1 MFPTLT
7 LLTLLV
13 AVGLLA
19 AVCVK
24 RIPEGQ
30 VYTLRRL
37 GKPARTL
44 TPGTH
49 VVLPLIERIAHKIS
63 ITGYTLAIEQRVQVE
78 GHPQPETLRGRVWWQ
93 VLDPERADAVI
104 DRADEMIRSGVIGAL
119 PDVAS
124 DAADHDLRAR
134 NLRLKQALNGS
145 LRERGVLV
153 TRVELDLAA

>member
-1 MFPTLT
+1 MFSTLT
-7 LLTLLV
+7 LFTLLV
-13 AVGLLA
+13 VGLLA

-44 TPGTH
+44 TPGMH
-49 VVLPLIERIAHKIS
+49 VVVPLIERIAHKIS
-63 ITGYTLAIEQRVQVE
+63 ITGYTLAIEERVQME
-78 GHPQPETLRGRVWWQ
+78 GHPQPEILRGRVWWQ
-93 VLDPERADAVI
+93 VLDPERADSVI
-104 DRADEMIRSGVIGAL
+104 DRADEMIRTRVIGAL
-119 PDVAS
+119 PEVAS
-124 DAADHDLRAR
+124 GNDEDLRAR

>member
-1 MFPTLT
+1 MFTTLT
-7 LLTLLV
+7 ILPLLALI
-13 AVGLLA
+13 GLAA

-44 TPGTH
+44 TPGLH
-49 VVLPLIERIAHKIS
+49 VVVPLIERIAHKIS
-63 ITGYTLAIEQRVQVE
+63 VTGYTLPVEERVQLE

-104 DRADEMIRSGVIGAL
+104 DRADEMIRTRVLGAL
-119 PDVAS
+119 PEVADTDDV
-124 DAADHDLRAR
+124 RAR
-134 NLRLKQALNGS
+134 NLRLKQALNGA

>member
-1 MFPTLT
+1 MLSTLT
-7 LLTLLV
+7 ILPLLALI
-13 AVGLLA
+13 GLLA

-44 TPGTH
+44 TPGMH
-49 VVLPLIERIAHKIS
+49 VVVPLIERIAHKIS
-63 ITGYTLAIEQRVQVE
+63 VTGYTLAIEERVQLD
-78 GHPQPETLRGRVWWQ
+78 GHPAPETLRGRVWWQ

-104 DRADEMIRSGVIGAL
+104 DRADDMIRTRVIGAL
-119 PDVAS
+119 PEVA
-124 DAADHDLRAR
+124 DAGVEGLRAR
-134 NLRLKQALNGS
+134 NLRLKQALNGW

>member
-1 MFPTLT
+1 MFSTLT
-7 LLTLLV
+7 LVTLL
-13 AVGLLA
+13 AVVCLA

-44 TPGTH
+44 TPGMH
-49 VVLPLIERIAHKIS
+49 VVVPLIERIAHKIS
-63 ITGYTLAIEQRVQVE
+63 ITGYTLAIEERVQVE
-78 GHPQPETLRGRVWWQ
+78 GHPQSETLRGRVWWQ

-104 DRADEMIRSGVIGAL
+104 DRADEMIRNGVIGAL
-119 PDVAS
+119 PEVAG
-124 DAADHDLRAR
+124 DAGHDLRAR
-134 NLRLKQALNGS
+134 NLRLKQALNGA

>member
-1 MFPTLT
+1 MFSTLT
-7 LLTLLV
+7 LLPLL
-13 AVGLLA
+13 ALIGLLA

-44 TPGTH
+44 SPGMH
-49 VVLPLIERIAHKIS
+49 VVLPLVERIAHKIS
-63 ITGYTLAIEQRVQVE
+63 ISGYTLAIEERIQMDGR
-78 GHPQPETLRGRVWWQ
+78 PEILRGRVWWQ

-104 DRADEMIRSGVIGAL
+104 DRADEMIRGVVMGTL
-119 PDVAS
+119 PQVAS
-124 DAADHDLRAR
+124 DTGNDLRAR
-134 NLRLKQALNGS
+134 NLRLKQALNGN

>member
-1 MFPTLT
+1 MLSTLT
-7 LLTLLV
+7 ILPLLALI
-13 AVGLLA
+13 GLLA

-44 TPGTH
+44 TPGMH
-49 VVLPLIERIAHKIS
+49 VVVPLIERIAHKIS
-63 ITGYTLAIEQRVQVE
+63 ITGYTLAIEERVQLD
-78 GHPQPETLRGRVWWQ
+78 GHTAPETLRGRVWWQ

-104 DRADEMIRSGVIGAL
+104 DRADDMIRTRVIGAL
-119 PDVAS
+119 PDVA
-124 DAADHDLRAR
+124 DTAAEDLRAR

>member
-1 MFPTLT
+1 MFSTLT
-7 LLTLLV
+7 LLSLLAV
-13 AVGLLA
+13 VGLLA

-44 TPGTH
+44 TPGMH
-49 VVLPLIERIAHKIS
+49 VVVPLIERIAHKIS
-63 ITGYTLAIEQRVQVE
+63 IAGYTLAIEERVQVE
-78 GHPQPETLRGRVWWQ
+78 GHPQAETLRGRVWWQ
-93 VLDPERADAVI
+93 VLDPERAESVM
-104 DRADEMIRSGVIGAL
+104 DRADDMIRTRVIGAL
-119 PDVAS
+119 PEVA
-124 DAADHDLRAR
+124 AGTGNDLRAR
-134 NLRLKQALNGS
+134 NLYLKQALNSS

>member
-1 MFPTLT
+1 MFSSLT

-13 AVGLLA
+13 VVGLLA

-44 TPGTH
+44 TPGMH
-49 VVLPLIERIAHKIS
+49 LVVPLVERIAHKIS
-63 ITGYTLAIEQRVQVE
+63 ITGYTLAIEERVQVE
-78 GHPQPETLRGRVWWQ
+78 GHPQPENLRGRVWWQ

-104 DRADEMIRSGVIGAL
+104 DRADEMIRTRVIEAL
-119 PDVAS
+119 PGVATENG
-124 DAADHDLRAR
+124 DDLRAR

>member
-44 TPGTH
+44 TSGTH
-49 VVLPLIERIAHKIS
+49 VVLPLVERIAHKIS

-124 DAADHDLRAR
+124 DPDHDLRAR

>member
-1 MFPTLT
+1 MFSTLTLT
-7 LLTLLV
+7 LLV
-13 AVGLLA
+13 VVGLLA

-44 TPGTH
+44 TAGMH
-49 VVLPLIERIAHKIS
+49 VVVPLVERIAHKIS
-63 ITGYTLAIEQRVQVE
+63 ITGYTLAIEERIQVE
-78 GHPQPETLRGRVWWQ
+78 GHPQAETLRGRVWWQ

-104 DRADEMIRSGVIGAL
+104 DRADEMIRTRVIEAL
-119 PDVAS
+119 PEVA
-124 DAADHDLRAR
+124 DGTRDDLRAR
-134 NLRLKQALNGS
+134 NLRLKQALNTN

>member
-1 MFPTLT
+1 MFTTLT
-7 LLTLLV
+7 ILPLLALI
-13 AVGLLA
+13 GLLA

-44 TPGTH
+44 TPGIH
-49 VVLPLIERIAHKIS
+49 VVVPLIERIAHKIS
-63 ITGYTLAIEQRVQVE
+63 VTGYTLPVEERVYLE

-104 DRADEMIRSGVIGAL
+104 DRADEMIRTRVLGAL
-119 PDVAS
+119 PEVADTEDV
-124 DAADHDLRAR
+124 RAR
-134 NLRLKQALNGS
+134 NLRLKQALNGA

>member
-1 MFPTLT
+1 MFSTLT

-13 AVGLLA
+13 VGLLA

-44 TPGTH
+44 TPGMH
-49 VVLPLIERIAHKIS
+49 VVFPLIERIAHKIS
-63 ITGYTLAIEQRVQVE
+63 ITGYTLAIEERVQVE

-104 DRADEMIRSGVIGAL
+104 DRADEMIRGRVIEAL
-119 PDVAS
+119 PDMTGEAG
-124 DAADHDLRAR
+124 DDLRAR
-134 NLRLKQALNGS
+134 NLRLKQALNTN

>member
-1 MFPTLT
+1 MFSTLT
-7 LLTLLV
+7 LLSLLAV
-13 AVGLLA
+13 VGLLA

-44 TPGTH
+44 TPGMH
-49 VVLPLIERIAHKIS
+49 VVVPLIERIAHKIS
-63 ITGYTLAIEQRVQVE
+63 ISGYTLAIEERVQVE
-78 GHPQPETLRGRVWWQ
+78 GHPQAETLRGRVWWQ
-93 VLDPERADAVI
+93 VLDPERAESVM
-104 DRADEMIRSGVIGAL
+104 DRADDMIRTRVIGAL
-119 PDVAS
+119 PEVA
-124 DAADHDLRAR
+124 AGTGNDLRAR
-134 NLRLKQALNGS
+134 NLYLKQALNSS

>member
-1 MFPTLT
+1 MFTTLT
-7 LLTLLV
+7 ILPLLALI
-13 AVGLLA
+13 GLAA

-44 TPGTH
+44 TPGLH
-49 VVLPLIERIAHKIS
+49 VVVPLIERIAHKIS
-63 ITGYTLAIEQRVQVE
+63 VTGYTLPVEERVQLD

-104 DRADEMIRSGVIGAL
+104 DCADEMIRTRVLGAL
-119 PDVAS
+119 PEVAGTDDV
-124 DAADHDLRAR
+124 RAR
-134 NLRLKQALNGS
+134 NLRLKQALNGA

>member
-1 MFPTLT
+1 MFSTLT
-7 LLTLLV
+7 LLPLL
-13 AVGLLA
+13 ALIGLLA

-44 TPGTH
+44 SPGMH
-49 VVLPLIERIAHKIS
+49 VVVPLIERIAHKIS
-63 ITGYTLAIEQRVQVE
+63 ISGYTLAIEERVQMD
-78 GHPQPETLRGRVWWQ
+78 GQPEILRGRVWWQ

-104 DRADEMIRSGVIGAL
+104 DRADEMIRSGVMDAL
-119 PDVAS
+119 PQVAS
-124 DAADHDLRAR
+124 DTGRDLRAR

>member
-1 MFPTLT
+1 MFSTLT
-7 LLTLLV
+7 LFTLLV
-13 AVGLLA
+13 IGLLA
-19 AVCVK
+19 VVCVK

-44 TPGTH
+44 TPGMH
-49 VVLPLIERIAHKIS
+49 VVVPLIERIAHKIS
-63 ITGYTLAIEQRVQVE
+63 ITGYTLAIEERVQRE
-78 GHPQPETLRGRVWWQ
+78 GHPQPEILRGRVWWQ
-93 VLDPERADAVI
+93 VLDPERADSVI
-104 DRADEMIRSGVIGAL
+104 DRADEMIRTRVIGAL
-119 PDVAS
+119 PEVAS
-124 DAADHDLRAR
+124 DAGDDLRAR

>member
-1 MFPTLT
+1 MFTTLT
-7 LLTLLV
+7 ILPLLALI
-13 AVGLLA
+13 GLAA

-44 TPGTH
+44 TPGIH
-49 VVLPLIERIAHKIS
+49 VVVPLIERIAHKIS
-63 ITGYTLAIEQRVQVE
+63 ITGYTLPVEERVQLE
-78 GHPQPETLRGRVWWQ
+78 GHPLPETLRGRVWWQ
-93 VLDPERADAVI
+93 VLDPERADSVI
-104 DRADEMIRSGVIGAL
+104 DRADEMIRTRVLGAL
-119 PDVAS
+119 PEVADTEDV
-124 DAADHDLRAR
+124 RAR
-134 NLRLKQALNGS
+134 NLQLKQALNGA

>member
-1 MFPTLT
+1 MFSTLT
-7 LLTLLV
+7 ILPLLALI
-13 AVGLLA
+13 GLLA

-44 TPGTH
+44 TPGMH
-49 VVLPLIERIAHKIS
+49 VVVPLVERIAHKIS
-63 ITGYTLAIEQRVQVE
+63 ITGYTLAIEERVQVE
-78 GHPQPETLRGRVWWQ
+78 GHPAPETLRGRVWWQ
-93 VLDPERADAVI
+93 VLDPERAEAVI
-104 DRADEMIRSGVIGAL
+104 DRADDMIRSRVIGAL
-119 PDVAS
+119 PEVAGDS
-124 DAADHDLRAR
+124 GTDLRAR
-134 NLRLKQALNGS
+134 NLRVKQALNGS

>member
-1 MFPTLT
+1 MFSTLT

-13 AVGLLA
+13 LVGLLA

-44 TPGTH
+44 TPGMH
-49 VVLPLIERIAHKIS
+49 VVVPLIERIAHKIS
-63 ITGYTLAIEQRVQVE
+63 ITGYTLAIEERVQME
-78 GHPQPETLRGRVWWQ
+78 GHTQPEILRGRVWWQ

-104 DRADEMIRSGVIGAL
+104 DRADDMIRTRVIGAL
-119 PDVAS
+119 PEVAS
-124 DAADHDLRAR
+124 DTGDDLRAR
-134 NLRLKQALNGS
+134 NLRLKQALNGT

>member
-1 MFPTLT
+1 MFSTLT
-7 LLTLLV
+7 LLPLL
-13 AVGLLA
+13 ALIGLLA

-44 TPGTH
+44 SPGMH
-49 VVLPLIERIAHKIS
+49 VVVPLIERIAHKIS
-63 ITGYTLAIEQRVQVE
+63 ISGYTLAIEERVQMD
-78 GHPQPETLRGRVWWQ
+78 GQPEILRGRVWWQ

-104 DRADEMIRSGVIGAL
+104 DRADEMIRSGVMGAL
-119 PDVAS
+119 PQVAS
-124 DAADHDLRAR
+124 DTGRDLRAR